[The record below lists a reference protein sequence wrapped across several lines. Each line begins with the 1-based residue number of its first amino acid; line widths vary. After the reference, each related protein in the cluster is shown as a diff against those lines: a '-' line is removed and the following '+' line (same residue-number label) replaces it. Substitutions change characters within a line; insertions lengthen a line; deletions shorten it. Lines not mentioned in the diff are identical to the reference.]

1 MEHRLS
7 PDAAASI
14 CKHMNDDHA
23 DAVAGYARIYGKI
36 ANVQAAE
43 IVALDSHGMELHVD
57 SGSDRVRAHIPF
69 DHVLRDT
76 NDART
81 TLIEMA
87 RHAAGT

>member
-1 MEHRLS
+1 MEQSLS
-7 PDAAASI
+7 PDAAVSI

-23 DAVAGYARIYGKI
+23 DAVASYARIYGKI
-36 ANVQAAE
+36 ANVHAAE
-43 IVALDSHGMELHVD
+43 IVAFDSHGMELRVD
-57 SGSDRVRAHIPF
+57 SGGERIRAHIPF

-76 NDART
+76 EDART